1 MDEDCRECP
10 SPSVRGAQV
19 RGWEMLKCQGFVK
32 EAYKNAGSNER
43 RMTRRTEQFIPG
55 GVPWLRRK
63 ERRKSERVQ

>member
-43 RMTRRTEQFIPG
+43 RE
-55 GVPWLRRK
+55 
-63 ERRKSERVQ
+63 E